1 MSYQKKYLKYKAK
14 YIALKEQYDLSQGL
28 SDNTRF
34 KAKYIALKEQYNLS
48 QGLKDINL
56 DGSGNFGSKA
66 KVAVGPSPA
75 DMSLIDAEKQ
85 KAFKNLYKLIK
96 IDLNYKKQIK
106 RNAIEI
112 DENLTALDSTTLEQL
127 KQKIKAKTDEIQD
140 KTSTQIG
147 ISALIFR
154 GFDKYQSIISS
165 KNIDEIKE
173 ATLEVKQIITNV
185 EQWIKEDKE
194 EEKEER
200 EAEKRSLK
208 IKKYQA
214 RRAILEQLQEE
225 LTQREEDDLLED
237 LDFETTS
244 KLVFEPPKVEASV
257 PVTNTSRFGKVL
269 PPLGA
274 RA

>member
-1 MSYQKKYLKYKAK
+1 MSYEKKYLKYKNK
-14 YIALKEQYDLSQGL
+14 YIALKREIETNKNY
-28 SDNTRF
+28 
-34 KAKYIALKEQYNLS
+34 
-48 QGLKDINL
+48 INL

-85 KAFKNLYKLIK
+85 KAFKNLYKLIS

-106 RNAIEI
+106 KNAIEI
-112 DENLTALDSTTLEQL
+112 NENLTALDSATLEQL
-127 KQKIKAKTDEIQD
+127 KQKIKTKTDEIQD
-140 KTSTQIG
+140 KTSSQIG

-165 KNIDEIKE
+165 KNIEEIKASTNE
-173 ATLEVKQIITNV
+173 IKQIIKDV

-200 EAEKRSLK
+200 EAEKKSIK
-208 IKKYQA
+208 TKKYQA
-214 RRAILEQLQEE
+214 RRAILEQLQDE
-225 LTQREEDDLLED
+225 LIKREEDDLLED
-237 LDFETTS
+237 LDFEAFSS
-244 KLVFEPPKVEASV
+244 KSVFEPAKVAV
-257 PVTNTSRFGKVL
+257 PNAPVSNTSRFGKAL

-274 RA
+274 RV